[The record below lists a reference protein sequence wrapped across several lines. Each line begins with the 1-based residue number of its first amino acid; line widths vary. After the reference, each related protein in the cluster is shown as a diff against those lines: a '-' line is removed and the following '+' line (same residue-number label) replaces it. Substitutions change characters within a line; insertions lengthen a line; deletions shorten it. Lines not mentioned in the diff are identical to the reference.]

1 MTDEI
6 NCAISL
12 HVYPIEVYF
21 SEDEGQCDSNS
32 VYIVRSDRVFYI
44 GFPVS
49 HWLQKYNASRGL
61 YSGTVCPAPCKV
73 QTKIFSCDLFIC
85 SAERFSVSEKWN
97 TVTTLVC

>member
-1 MTDEI
+1 MILCFHSFYPWPCALVFAWVCLNSTNPRPTKKKKKRNLEGTKNRGAVALMRDEI

-32 VYIVRSDRVFYI
+32 VYIIRSDRVFYI

-49 HWLQKYNASRGL
+49 HWL
-61 YSGTVCPAPCKV
+61 
-73 QTKIFSCDLFIC
+73 
-85 SAERFSVSEKWN
+85 
-97 TVTTLVC
+97 